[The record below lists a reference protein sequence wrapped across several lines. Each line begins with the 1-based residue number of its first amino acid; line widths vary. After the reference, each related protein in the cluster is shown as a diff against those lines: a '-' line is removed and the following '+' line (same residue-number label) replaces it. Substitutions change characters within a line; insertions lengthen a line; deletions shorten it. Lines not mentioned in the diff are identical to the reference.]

1 MAVVA
6 HHPVVVQ
13 LERVALGRLSVDEYP
28 AVLYLQVVALV
39 GSDGSFIDGDV
50 VHRQL
55 QRGTALRNPHRTVV
69 VARPSRVGC
78 ERIGLSRERIRVETN
93 TLHDVRAALEN
104 VICVPRQWHIT
115 VLIEARE
122 VFHGYS
128 QLVHQLFGNV
138 RLALYIICILHIV
151 RLLVGLS
158 VEIDDAILDLQGLSG
173 QPNATLHIVL
183 PPVGRPRDDVAIL
196 VGILLHVAFA
206 QFVKA

>member
-1 MAVVA
+1 M
-6 HHPVVVQ
+6 
-13 LERVALGRLSVDEYP
+13 
-28 AVLYLQVVALV
+28 
-39 GSDGSFIDGDV
+39 
-50 VHRQL
+50 
-55 QRGTALRNPHRTVV
+55 
-69 VARPSRVGC
+69 
-78 ERIGLSRERIRVETN
+78 
-93 TLHDVRAALEN
+93 
-104 VICVPRQWHIT
+104 
-115 VLIEARE
+115 
-122 VFHGYS
+122 
-128 QLVHQLFGNV
+128 HQLFGNV